1 MQMKFRMEITHLD
14 EVLRKIKQKPF
25 SIDVYL
31 HMCVCIEVVSY
42 PIRDW

>member
-1 MQMKFRMEITHLD
+1 MKFRMEITHLD

-42 PIRDW
+42 PIWD